1 MSRRLDK
8 RRVVI
13 PAVLLG
19 TLVLGYFA
27 FRAGDDQ
34 GRAVPSVAD
43 RHHANLA
50 SLERDDAAL
59 HQLFQRAVALLQSGE
74 FEYAVTGFHDVLR
87 VAPQMPEAHVNMGFA
102 LLGLEKYG
110 EARDFFD
117 AATDLR
123 PSQRNAYYGLAMA
136 HEGLGELRQAVTAM
150 RTYAHL
156 AEDED
161 PYRRRAESAIWE
173 WEAALAAREQ

>member
-13 PAVLLG
+13 PAVVLG

-27 FRAGDDQ
+27 YRAGDELDH
-34 GRAVPSVAD
+34 AAPPVAD
-43 RHHANLA
+43 PHLTNKG

-59 HQLFQRAVALLQSGE
+59 HQSFQRAVALLQAGE

-87 VAPQMPEAHVNMGFA
+87 VAPQMPEAHVNMGYA

-156 AEDED
+156 ADEEN
-161 PYRRRAESAIWE
+161 PYRRKAESAIWE
-173 WEAALAAREQ
+173 WEAALAAKEQ